1 MKLFID
7 TADIA
12 EIKKWR
18 SIISGVTTNPTI
30 MKKCGILYSSI
41 GEIADVC
48 HPLPLSIEVR
58 SELPND
64 IINESLLLT
73 ALHENIVIKIP
84 IHSKEYCSYLTTI
97 KSLSM
102 KDVKINVTAMMN
114 SQQCMLASMAGARYA
129 SIFTGRV
136 ADMGYDAC
144 KEICRAR
151 LLCRKETEIIAASCR
166 EVKNITDW
174 LLAGA
179 DIVTVTPN
187 LLTKMVN
194 HPYTRETVEMFMRDA
209 K

>member
-18 SIISGVTTNPTI
+18 SIISGVTTNPTV
-30 MKKCGILYSSI
+30 MKKCGVPYSSVH
-41 GEIADVC
+41 EIANEC
-48 HPLPLSIEVR
+48 HPLPLLVEVR

-64 IINESLLLT
+64 IIAESLLLQDVR
-73 ALHENIVIKIP
+73 ENVVIKIP

-97 KSLSM
+97 KFLST
-102 KDVKINVTAMMN
+102 KEVKIAVTAMMN
-114 SQQCMLASMAGARYA
+114 SQQCMLASIVGARYA
-129 SIFTGRV
+129 AIFTGRV
-136 ADMGYDAC
+136 ADMGYDPC
-144 KEICRAR
+144 EEIRRAR
-151 LLCRKETEIIAASCR
+151 LLCKKETEIIAASCR

-179 DIVTVTPN
+179 DVVTVTPN